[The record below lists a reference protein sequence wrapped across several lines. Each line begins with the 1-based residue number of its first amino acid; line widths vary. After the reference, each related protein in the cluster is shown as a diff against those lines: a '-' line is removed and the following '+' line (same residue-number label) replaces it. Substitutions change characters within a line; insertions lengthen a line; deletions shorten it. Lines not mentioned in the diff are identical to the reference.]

1 MVSKINNWIVSWA
14 NRQTTLF
21 IIWTDFTLSFDDEQ
35 TSRRYDNSICIQ
47 RMIQKYFDQ
56 TGIQCLY
63 RLKILL
69 TMDNIETNG
78 WYALCSGK

>member
-21 IIWTDFTLSFDDEQ
+21 IIWTDFTLFFDDEQ